1 MKRALLLGLC
11 GALLLPVS
19 AGAQAQG
26 QAPAPGPTTTTVPEE
41 TGPPKQEVVSAGTLP
56 EDLLGR
62 WLIVGWIALK
72 GGDTGKTTTS
82 LWDVTKEDEQVVFR
96 EVFRGMPSDINAK
109 VVEANAGDNV
119 WRPTPADIAEI
130 ARSWDS
136 LPEHDPKLA
145 TLRNELYGKD
155 GFDRDF
161 KNEEQT
167 KDAIWAARQSG
178 NFRRSASPS
187 VKSINVFGATEAKD
201 GGYAGNYTAATIAAA
216 PFPIPIK
223 LEGKFQM
230 YRVAG
235 PSAPAKPGFWSSL
248 YSGCGRK

>member
-26 QAPAPGPTTTTVPEE
+26 QAPAPVPTTTTVPEE

-62 WLIVGWIALK
+62 WLIVGWIAMK

-187 VKSINVFGATEAKD
+187 VKSINVFGAMEAKD

-235 PSAPAKPGFWSSL
+235 PSETAKPGFWSSL
-248 YSGCGRK
+248 FSGCGRK